1 MIRLSRIDPLSKQF
15 QNEFIEAMCWNI
27 YPNASLECIV
37 LWQNNLSCLLHE
49 IRAQNNEIQF
59 NYLAYNIHEFKFS
72 EHIRTQFKLRKCC
85 MRLAFWYWIDFQ
97 MFDKNSQ
104 LDGTVDM
111 AVLFAPL
118 LNSADFVMG
127 IPSGILLT
135 LSIEWWECSENPSIN
150 TFREF
155 QSILEFNYCTSS
167 MLVIRTINFE
177 SISNARTFE
186 NGLIKIIDHQWHD
199 SNRKPLT
206 RTALG

>member
-37 LWQNNLSCLLHE
+37 LWQNNLSCLHHE

-72 EHIRTQFKLRKCC
+72 EHIRTEFKLRKCC

-104 LDGTVDM
+104 LDGRTVDM
-111 AVLFAPL
+111 GTDGSAFCSITKFGRLCNGNSFRDITNVIDWMMRMQSVKIQILIHLVNYNPYR
-118 LNSADFVMG
+118 NSATV
-127 IPSGILLT
+127 PAQCL
-135 LSIEWWECSENPSIN
+135 
-150 TFREF
+150 
-155 QSILEFNYCTSS
+155 
-167 MLVIRTINFE
+167 
-177 SISNARTFE
+177 
-186 NGLIKIIDHQWHD
+186 
-199 SNRKPLT
+199 
-206 RTALG
+206 